1 MKQSRIRILV
11 VDDHFMVRLGWIGA
25 FEGVS
30 DMVVAGEARNGA
42 EAIAEFER
50 LKPDVTLMD
59 GILPDMHGV
68 EVSRRI
74 LGKHPGA
81 RIILVSINETAED
94 IHRALEAGA
103 CGYVPKSAE
112 KDAIVRAIRAV
123 AAGEQFIPPHLARRL
138 AERNLHATLSSR
150 EIEVLRLISQGR
162 ANKEIADQLGLSVPT
177 VKTHIAH
184 ILEKLDA
191 PDRTRAVTI
200 AMERGLLRM

>member
-11 VDDHFMVRLGWIGA
+11 VDDHFMVRLGWVGA
-25 FEGVS
+25 FEGVT

-42 EAIAEFER
+42 EAISEYER

-68 EVSRRI
+68 EVLRRI
-74 LGKHPGA
+74 LAKHPAA
-81 RIILVSINETAED
+81 RIIVVSINETAED
-94 IHRALEAGA
+94 VHRAMEAGA
-103 CGYVPKSAE
+103 SGYIPKSVE

-123 AAGEQFIPPHLARRL
+123 AAGERFIPPHLTKRL
-138 AERNLHATLSSR
+138 AERNLYATLSSR
-150 EIEVLRLISQGR
+150 EIEVLRLIGQGK
-162 ANKEIADQLGLSVPT
+162 ANKEIADELSLSLPT

-184 ILEKLDA
+184 ILTKLEA

-200 AMERGLLRM
+200 AMERGLLRT